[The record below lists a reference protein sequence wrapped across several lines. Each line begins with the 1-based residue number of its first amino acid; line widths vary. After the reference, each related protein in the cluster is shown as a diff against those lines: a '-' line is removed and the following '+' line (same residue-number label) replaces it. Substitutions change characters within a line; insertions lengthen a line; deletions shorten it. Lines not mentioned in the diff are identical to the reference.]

1 MLFSAYAA
9 APVAADDW
17 SKCAKVANEEPAIE
31 ACSRLIDRGKGS
43 RATRSI
49 LFANRSGAYLNLGD
63 YDAALRDAN
72 EALHLNAQEPL
83 ALYNRGVTYYFK
95 TAYDDAIRD
104 LTRALKLDSSYARA
118 HLYRGRAFHD
128 SGRHR
133 DAIADYTACLR
144 IDPEFDE
151 AYEYRGRAF
160 SVLSDYNSALVDLD
174 KAIAMGRSGGE
185 LLNSRAD
192 TLMHLNRL
200 DEALAAAD
208 AALQADAEN
217 AIAMTTRGEVLE
229 KLGRR
234 DEAIQMFQ
242 RALAGQ
248 DDIQEAKDGL
258 ARLAGKPPSDAQQSV
273 ETPSDTRQTVE
284 PPADTRQSAEAPG
297 NTQQPAG
304 TPVDSPQSG
313 EALKPAEE
321 PAEAHET
328 EIQPP
333 DNVEIVEASPQQLTA
348 DQAANR
354 AKIASLQL
362 SYNLVGMSL
371 VVGLSTL
378 DDTSNVLLSPYS
390 IGVAIAMAKYG
401 ANGETEKQMQ
411 RILRFDGTRN
421 DLAETNLLAHAL
433 LKGERPP
440 GPPLPSWARDLDT
453 PLARGPGVALNV
465 ANALA
470 PGPKAQ
476 LSADYIAG
484 LIVNFGAET
493 LQGATLQSINDW
505 VKAKTDGRVP
515 AILDSLDPNFT
526 AVLINAASLKAR
538 WQEPFNP
545 QETSDRTFTLA
556 KSAPKK
562 VAMMERTGAYRIAGG
577 QGLRAVVVP
586 YADPALEMIILLPD
600 DPQAL
605 SPDRVVNTFSGPISA
620 AWAALPQAQP
630 QQVRL
635 VLPKFAFEFKADLK
649 EALKSMGMVRA
660 FTAGEAEFAHM
671 VGPSQA
677 SPYIDKV
684 LHRAMIEVGEIGTE
698 AAAATAVV
706 MAPGAGAPDRQA
718 PPPEFVVDRPFVFVI
733 GDKRSGATLF
743 AGIVR
748 DPDGK

>member
-1 MLFSAYAA
+1 MMRVWRFSLAMLFCAYAA

-95 TAYDDAIRD
+95 SAYDDAIRD

-144 IDPEFDE
+144 IDPEFVE

-174 KAIAMGRSGGE
+174 KAIAVGRDSGE
-185 LLNSRAD
+185 LLNGRAD
-192 TLMHLNRL
+192 ALMHLGRF

-208 AALQADAEN
+208 AALQADSEN
-217 AIAMTTRGEVLE
+217 ALAMTTRGEVLE

-234 DEAIQMFQ
+234 NEAIEMFQ
-242 RALAGQ
+242 RALARQ

-258 ARLAGKPPSDAQQSV
+258 ARLASEAPGDTQQSV
-273 ETPSDTRQTVE
+273 EA
-284 PPADTRQSAEAPG
+284 PADTRQSAEAPSD
-297 NTQQPAG
+297 TQQPQ
-304 TPVDSPQSG
+304 PI
-313 EALKPAEE
+313 EALKPTEK
-321 PAEAHET
+321 PAEQHEPET
-328 EIQPP
+328 QLP
-333 DNVEIVEASPQQLTA
+333 DNVEIVEASPAQPTA

-354 AKIASLQL
+354 AKLAALQG

-390 IGVAIAMAKYG
+390 IGVAIAMAEYG

-421 DLAETNLLAHAL
+421 DLAETNLLANAL

-440 GPPLPSWARDLDT
+440 GPPLPSWARELDT

-476 LSADYIAG
+476 LLADYIAG
-484 LIVNFGAET
+484 LMVNFGAET
-493 LQGATLQSINDW
+493 LQGATLQSINAW
-505 VKAKTDGRVP
+505 VKEKTDGRVP

-526 AVLINAASLKAR
+526 AVLVNAASLKAR

-562 VAMMERTGAYRIAGG
+562 VAMMERTGAYTIAGG
-577 QGLRAVVVP
+577 QGLRVIAVP

-605 SPDRVVNTFSGPISA
+605 SPDRVVETFSGPISA
-620 AWAALPQAQP
+620 AWAALAQAQP

-649 EALKSMGMVRA
+649 EPLKSMGMVRA
-660 FTAGEAEFAHM
+660 FTSGEAEFANM

-706 MAPGAGAPDRQA
+706 MAPGAGVPDHQA

>member
-1 MLFSAYAA
+1 MLFSACAA
-9 APVAADDW
+9 LPVAADDW
-17 SKCAKVANEEPAIE
+17 SKCAKVANEEQAIE
-31 ACSRLIDRGKGS
+31 ACSRLIDRRGGS
-43 RATRSI
+43 RSTRSI

-72 EALHLNAQEPL
+72 EALHLNATAPL

-104 LTRALKLDSSYARA
+104 LTRALKLDSSYAKA

-128 SGRHR
+128 FGRHR
-133 DAIADYTACLR
+133 DAITDYTACLR
-144 IDPEFDE
+144 IDPEFVE

-160 SVLSDYNSALVDLD
+160 SVLSDYNSAFVDLD
-174 KAIAMGRSGGE
+174 KAIAMGRSSGE

-192 TLMHLNRL
+192 ALMHLGRF
-200 DEALAAAD
+200 DDALAAAD
-208 AALQADAEN
+208 AALQTDSEN
-217 AIAMTTRGEVLE
+217 AMAMTTRGEVLE

-234 DEAIQMFQ
+234 NEAIEMFQ
-242 RALAGQ
+242 RSLSREG
-248 DDIQEAKDGL
+248 DIQEAKDGL
-258 ARLAGKPPSDAQQSV
+258 ARLAGDA
-273 ETPSDTRQTVE
+273 PGDTR
-284 PPADTRQSAEAPG
+284 
-297 NTQQPAG
+297 
-304 TPVDSPQSG
+304 QSG
-313 EALKPAEE
+313 EALKPTEE
-321 PAEAHET
+321 PAEGHEPK
-328 EIQPP
+328 IQPP
-333 DNVEIVEASPQQLTA
+333 DNVEIVEASPEQLTA
-348 DQAANR
+348 VQAANR
-354 AKIASLQL
+354 AKLASLQG

-378 DDTSNVLLSPYS
+378 DDTSNVVLSPYS
-390 IGVAIAMAKYG
+390 LGVAVAMAEYG
-401 ANGETEKQMQ
+401 ADGETEKEMR
-411 RILRFDGTRN
+411 RIMRFEGTRT
-421 DLAETNLLAHAL
+421 DLAEMNLLVHTL
-433 LKGERPP
+433 LNSERPP
-440 GPPLPSWARDLDT
+440 GPPMPSWARGLDT

-465 ANALA
+465 ANAIA
-470 PGPKAQ
+470 QGPKVQ

-484 LIVNFGAET
+484 LMVNFRAET
-493 LQGATLQSINDW
+493 LPGATLQSINAW
-505 VKAKTDGRVP
+505 VNAKTDGRVP

-545 QETSDRTFTLA
+545 QDTTDRTFTLA
-556 KSAPKK
+556 KRETKK
-562 VAMMERTGAYRIAGG
+562 VAMMQRVGAYTIIST
-577 QGLRAVVVP
+577 QGLRAIAVP

-605 SPDRVVNTFSGPISA
+605 SPERVVKTFSGPISA
-620 AWAALPQAQP
+620 AWAALAQAQP
-630 QQVRL
+630 QRVHL

-649 EALKSMGMVRA
+649 EAFKSMGMVRA
-660 FTAGEAEFAHM
+660 FISGEAEFANM

-748 DPDGK
+748 DLDGK

>member
-1 MLFSAYAA
+1 MLFCACA
-9 APVAADDW
+9 APPVTADDW

-31 ACSRLIDRGKGS
+31 ACSRLIDRRGGS

-95 TAYDDAIRD
+95 SAYDDAIRD

-118 HLYRGRAFHD
+118 HLYRGRALHD

-133 DAIADYTACLR
+133 DAITDYTACLR
-144 IDPEFDE
+144 IDPELVE

-160 SVLSDYNSALVDLD
+160 GVLADYNSALVDLD
-174 KAIAMGRSGGE
+174 KAIAVGRSGGE

-208 AALQADAEN
+208 TALQADAEN

-234 DEAIQMFQ
+234 NEAIEMFQ
-242 RALAGQ
+242 RALARQ

-258 ARLAGKPPSDAQQSV
+258 ARLAGEAPGDTQQSV
-273 ETPSDTRQTVE
+273 ETPTDTQ
-284 PPADTRQSAEAPG
+284 QSAEAPSE
-297 NTQQPAG
+297 TRQPAG

-313 EALKPAEE
+313 EALKPTEE
-321 PAEAHET
+321 PAEAHEA
-328 EIQPP
+328 EIRPH
-333 DNVEIVEASPQQLTA
+333 DNVEIVEASPQQPTA
-348 DQAANR
+348 EQAANR
-354 AKIASLQL
+354 AKLASLQG

-390 IGVAIAMAKYG
+390 IGVAIAMAEYG
-401 ANGETEKQMQ
+401 ANGETENEMR
-411 RILRFDGTRN
+411 RIMRFEGTRN
-421 DLAETNLLAHAL
+421 DLAETNLLAHTL

-453 PLARGPGVALNV
+453 PLARGPGVTLNV
-465 ANALA
+465 ANAVA
-470 PGPKAQ
+470 PGPKAH

-484 LIVNFGAET
+484 LMVNFGAET
-493 LQGATLQSINDW
+493 LHGATLQSINDW

-515 AILDSLDPNFT
+515 AILESLDPDFT

-545 QETSDRTFTLA
+545 QETSNRTFTLA
-556 KSAPKK
+556 KSATKN
-562 VAMMERTGAYRIAGG
+562 VAMMERTGAYPIASG
-577 QGLRAVVVP
+577 QGLRAISIP

-600 DPQAL
+600 DAQAL
-605 SPDRVVNTFSGPISA
+605 SPDRVVKTFSGPFPA
-620 AWAALPQAQP
+620 AWAALAQAQP

-649 EALKSMGMVRA
+649 EVLKSMGMVRA
-660 FTAGEAEFAHM
+660 FTSGQAEFAHM

-718 PPPEFVVDRPFVFVI
+718 PPPEFVVDRPFIFVI